1 MKLPTSAYVVSVP
14 SAIHQIQKVP
24 IESARLIH
32 PHFISP
38 VAVNQSV
45 GTWPKKKKTEILHNE
60 KKKPEQEKNLW
71 KLNSVSWGG
80 NWKSSDTFLSLEL
93 SKSLSIWRLANR
105 IELTCLHYWQLIRN
119 RMYRKNLYLYI
130 CTFKYMHLRLWPIR
144 NLRPGLR
151 MWKLLCQ
158 YIQSIICD
166 CQQFKNCIVCL
177 KKG

>member
-45 GTWPKKKKTEILHNE
+45 GTWPKKKKNRNPTQR

-71 KLNSVSWGG
+71 KLNSVSWGKLKIFWHIFIVG
-80 NWKSSDTFLSLEL
+80 IVKEFKHLALGRQNWTHMPTL
-93 SKSLSIWRLANR
+93 
-105 IELTCLHYWQLIRN
+105 LTAYTN
-119 RMYRKNLYLYI
+119 RMYRKNLNLYIHLSI
-130 CTFKYMHLRLWPIR
+130 CTFACGHKKFETWPKDVEIALSIYSKHNLW
-144 NLRPGLR
+144 L
-151 MWKLLCQ
+151 
-158 YIQSIICD
+158 SA
-166 CQQFKNCIVCL
+166 V
-177 KKG
+177 